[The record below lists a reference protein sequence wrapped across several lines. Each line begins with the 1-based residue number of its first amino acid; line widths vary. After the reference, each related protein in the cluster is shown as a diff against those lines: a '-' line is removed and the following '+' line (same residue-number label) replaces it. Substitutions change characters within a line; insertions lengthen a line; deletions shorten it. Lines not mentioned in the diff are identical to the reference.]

1 MNNPLYLQY
10 GCGRCAPPGWKNY
23 DASPTVRFERLP
35 LIGKLYTKNRERFPE
50 NIEYGDI
57 VKGLPVSPGSC
68 AAIYCSHVLEHL
80 ALDDFRSA
88 LKNTFVM
95 LQPGGTFRMVLPDL
109 EYLARQY
116 INDPSPDAS
125 LIFMKETYLGHE
137 KRERG
142 LKGLLSTWLGN
153 SQHLWMWDI
162 KSMVRELEK
171 VGFIEIRKA
180 KFGDSSDAMFADVED
195 ENNWVNCLGVECN
208 KPIQNRVF
216 A

>member
-10 GCGRCAPPGWKNY
+10 GCGRCAPPGWENY

-88 LKNTFVM
+88 LKNSFVM
-95 LQPGGTFRMVLPDL
+95 LQPGGTFRIVLPDL

-116 INDPSPDAS
+116 INDSSPDAP

-153 SQHLWMWDI
+153 SQHLWMWDY

-171 VGFIEIRKA
+171 VGFVEIRKA
-180 KFGDSSDAMFADVED
+180 EFGDSSDAMFHDVED
-195 ENNWVNCLGVECN
+195 KNNWVNCLGVECK
-208 KPIQNRVF
+208 KP
-216 A
+216 